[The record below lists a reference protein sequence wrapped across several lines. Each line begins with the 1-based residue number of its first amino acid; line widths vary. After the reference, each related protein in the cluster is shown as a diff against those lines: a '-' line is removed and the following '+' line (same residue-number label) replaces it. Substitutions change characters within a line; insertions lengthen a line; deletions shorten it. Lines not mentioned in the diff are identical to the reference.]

1 MPWRSFSL
9 RSWPARFTAGISSR
23 FKRSI
28 AATQQAEKHRCD
40 NKLSSIVVEAA
51 QRSATALVV
60 ELHALV
66 AAALEND
73 LAVQHGHHEVAAGG
87 DNVGDAPVKE
97 SSVTI
102 GAAQ

>member
-40 NKLSSIVVEAA
+40 NKLSSIVVE
-51 QRSATALVV
+51 

-66 AAALEND
+66 VVALEND